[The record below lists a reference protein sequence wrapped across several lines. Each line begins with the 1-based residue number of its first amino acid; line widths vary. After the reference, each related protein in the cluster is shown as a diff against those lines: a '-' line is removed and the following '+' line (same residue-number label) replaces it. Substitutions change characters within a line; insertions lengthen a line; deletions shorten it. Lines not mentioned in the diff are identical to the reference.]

1 MLTQLSKLIRI
12 GICWHWCSR
21 EQLRTD
27 IACTLHQKRLNLRP
41 FLSYVLTIL
50 IGTTNMLAFYW
61 AKAAPKLGNQ
71 TAWWIQN
78 NQKAITCINDKTFH
92 QRIYRPQVSVT
103 QNLKPTRGN
112 AAFSYHVIDNTYC
125 STFVTFWDVAK
136 TIWNSMRTLWTYGWL
151 LPRFHRELIIRIPC
165 RCETIFWPPR
175 YFDPGVKI
183 S

>member
-41 FLSYVLTIL
+41 FLSSVLTIL

-61 AKAAPKLGNQ
+61 AKAASKLGNQ
-71 TAWWIQN
+71 TARRIQN

-125 STFVTFWDVAK
+125 STFLTFWDVAK
-136 TIWNSMRTLWTYGWL
+136 TIWNSMRTLWTCGWL

-165 RCETIFWPPR
+165 RHSPQKPASSR
-175 YFDPGVKI
+175 LLKI
-183 S
+183 